1 MRKALAVLVY
11 VCFTGAPPAVKGMS
25 ETESEFLCVC
35 LVLLQP
41 MKIECPINLYFVLDT
56 SETIALQEPPPGSLV
71 NSIKEFTKDFA
82 EKLEDKNYKG
92 QVQITWSVGGL
103 HYSQDQIVFSPIT
116 NKGDFTKRLENITYI
131 GKGTFTD
138 CALDRM
144 TKEMTADFAVVI
156 TDGHVTG
163 NPCGGIKASADR
175 ARDEGIKIF
184 SVAASQKIDELGLRE
199 AASSPVDFFRDHY
212 IAVTFADNNP
222 KLMTSTSDTII
233 KRIVRI
239 LLMVSVVIVLFKVK
253 HFPPEDDIKL
263 TVYFTKGP
271 PGEPGPKGE
280 PGRRGD
286 IGLKGSPGRPGPK
299 GEKGEP
305 GPEGQRGLP
314 GESGN
319 KGTKGDPGRPG
330 YSYPGPRGPT
340 GDRGEKGKPGAQGSR
355 GNCGQKGEPGTK
367 GLPGEPGEPGPDGE
381 PGPRGPKGEPGNDG
395 DRGLPGDPGLTE
407 CDVMTYVRE
416 TCGCCDCEKV
426 CGALDIVFVID
437 SSESVGLSNFTLE
450 KNFVI
455 NTLNRMGSIAED
467 PAAETG
473 TRVGVVQYSH
483 NGTFQVIHLNDSK
496 INSLSAFKEA
506 VKNLEWIAGG
516 TWTPSALKF
525 AYDNLIRGSQ
535 RAKARVAAVVIT
547 DGRYDPR
554 DDDSLLRYLCESPG
568 VDVNAIGIGDV
579 FHQGQDNETLSS
591 ITCNKKDRVKSL
603 TSFTELVAEE
613 FIDQIETVLCPDPLI
628 VCPDLPCQ
636 MEPSVASCVQRPVDI
651 IFMLDGSER
660 MGLENFKH
668 ARSFIEAVVNRLTL
682 ARGDSDS
689 LHTRM
694 ALLQYG
700 DKNTDRVAFPLTSE
714 LDTIMEGL
722 RRMTY
727 IDSSSNVSSAIM
739 YAIDNVVRRDQVR
752 RDAELSFIF
761 ITDGFTAIEGLD
773 ESLGNIRKNGGV
785 STVVAMGGEVDQEVL
800 MKLALGDKSAI
811 FKGNNYMVLSQ
822 PSFFERFIRW
832 IC

>member
-1 MRKALAVLVY
+1 LHQAYKERD
-11 VCFTGAPPAVKGMS
+11 
-25 ETESEFLCVC
+25 
-35 LVLLQP
+35 Q
-41 MKIECPINLYFVLDT
+41 
-56 SETIALQEPPPGSLV
+56 ALQDQGVTKVRRELKETAVVPAPKVKKVGRETLVALGDQDPLVKKEKKDQREISGYRDQGVFQETVGYKGEMVPVENQAILGPGEILVHEDPRVIQEGLGTAIPDQEGPRATVVKKESLV
-71 NSIKEFTKDFA
+71 PRGAEATVGRKENLALKA
-82 EKLEDKNYKG
+82 C
-92 QVQITWSVGGL
+92 QVNRV
-103 HYSQDQIVFSPIT
+103 SQDLMAS
-116 NKGDFTKRLENITYI
+116 
-131 GKGTFTD
+131 
-138 CALDRM
+138 LD
-144 TKEMTADFAVVI
+144 
-156 TDGHVTG
+156 
-163 NPCGGIKASADR
+163 
-175 ARDEGIKIF
+175 
-184 SVAASQKIDELGLRE
+184 Q
-199 AASSPVDFFRDHY
+199 
-212 IAVTFADNNP
+212 
-222 KLMTSTSDTII
+222 
-233 KRIVRI
+233 
-239 LLMVSVVIVLFKVK
+239 
-253 HFPPEDDIKL
+253 ED
-263 TVYFTKGP
+263 
-271 PGEPGPKGE
+271 
-280 PGRRGD
+280 
-286 IGLKGSPGRPGPK
+286 
-299 GEKGEP
+299 
-305 GPEGQRGLP
+305 
-314 GESGN
+314 
-319 KGTKGDPGRPG
+319 
-330 YSYPGPRGPT
+330 PRGNLEMMET
-340 GDRGEKGKPGAQGSR
+340 VASR
-355 GNCGQKGEPGTK
+355 
-367 GLPGEPGEPGPDGE
+367 
-381 PGPRGPKGEPGNDG
+381 
-395 DRGLPGDPGLTE
+395 E